1 MAIYVEFIALVYLNG
16 LTILLSII
24 VQFVTFLSITKFDNM
39 YSEAILE
46 NKILQAKNK
55 KVKRYFYKSHIK
67 LKELFDQEYQK
78 SKFDKE
84 FIKLEIL

>member
-46 NKILQAKNK
+46 NKIL
-55 KVKRYFYKSHIK
+55 
-67 LKELFDQEYQK
+67 
-78 SKFDKE
+78 
-84 FIKLEIL
+84 

>member
-55 KVKRYFYKSHIK
+55 KVKRYFYNSHIK